1 MTPLI
6 VAAVTLAGWMT
17 AGVLAAL
24 LLGRVIAQADEAV
37 AYDEPE
43 PPNVAASFDPL
54 WWVEDTATVN
64 GILVEM
70 ETEFLQ

>member
-1 MTPLI
+1 MIPF
-6 VAAVTLAGWMT
+6 VALAGWML

-24 LLGRVIAQADEAV
+24 LLGRVIRDADQAV
-37 AYDEPE
+37 IHDEPE

-54 WWVEDTATVN
+54 WWLDDTATVN